1 MRKLIVIV
9 LLLAGVACSTR
20 HAQKGPTT
28 TGSNLVLY
36 GRGLYPGDDTT
47 FDLIRQS
54 GFTTLMLSSFYIK
67 ANGDL
72 VSGDDGRHP
81 IIHNGVFTG
90 NEEWA
95 KRVQSIK
102 KGPGSI
108 RRIEILLEGRWYNQA
123 PNTYD
128 FIRDW
133 IDSAKAEPGVIPG
146 TDPGSTLYQIV
157 RVLKE
162 KLGADAICI
171 DDESVYDSLSI
182 IKLGKMAGG
191 LGMRMSLCPY
201 TRIPFWKSIID
212 SSNRDVVD
220 AVYLQCYDGGKNN
233 TLKPWVE
240 GLQSSIPVYP
250 IFLCRGAFS
259 KCGTS
264 HGSKTP
270 AEIRAEMQAFK
281 KEYAGLSGAGIWQ
294 MADIKAYVQ
303 MGCALKD
310 TASGSAVSVPQYLE
324 QLKGGMLF
332 SLQSSQP

>member
-1 MRKLIVIV
+1 MRKLIAIS
-9 LLLAGVACSTR
+9 LLLTGIACSSR
-20 HAQKGPTT
+20 HAQKRPAT
-28 TGSNLVLY
+28 TGTNLVLY

-81 IIHNGVFTG
+81 IIHNGEFTG
-90 NEEWA
+90 SEEWV
-95 KRVQSIK
+95 KRIK
-102 KGPGSI
+102 AVKNGGSI
-108 RRIEILLEGRWYNQA
+108 RRTEILLEGRWYGQP

-128 FIRDW
+128 YIRDW
-133 IDSAKAEPGVIPG
+133 IDSNKADPAVTPG
-146 TDPGSTLYQIV
+146 TDPGSTLYKMMK
-157 RVLKE
+157 VLKE

-182 IKLGKMAGG
+182 IKLGKMVRG
-191 LGMRMSLCPY
+191 LGMRMTLCPY

-212 SSNRDVVD
+212 SSSRDVVD

-233 TLKPWVE
+233 TMGPWAQ
-240 GLQSSIPVYP
+240 GLQQAVPIYP

-259 KCGTS
+259 RCSPS
-264 HGSKTP
+264 HNSKTP
-270 AEIRAEMQAFK
+270 EEIRTDMLAFK
-281 KEYAGLSGAGIWQ
+281 KEYPAMKGGGIWQ

-303 MGCALKD
+303 MNCAVKD
-310 TASGSAVSVPQYLE
+310 TTSGTAASVREYLQQLRRSLE
-324 QLKGGMLF
+324 QEL
-332 SLQSSQP
+332 